1 MIKLRIKYGNSQT
14 NLRFPCTEKE
24 MRAALGRIHAE
35 NITPLEL
42 YAAEVAFPEELRF
55 LQDRFV
61 DLDEVNFLA
70 KRMDSFSGDE
80 EYRFYEALKSEGFD
94 TVPDLINLSFNLNR
108 YPLIQD
114 ISDMGKIGR
123 EYLLAVNGC
132 LPADDADDPKYAAFG
147 RKLIQSGKGVF
158 TEHGLFFVDEDT
170 PFERVYDGQSFPP
183 YVYEPMLCSLRAEY
197 DGKTEYLYLPCED
210 EAIDKAFARLGA
222 STPDVVELSWEDHCI
237 ESEKWVECFK
247 KIAAEEGVYELN
259 RLAAAVNSADMDM
272 EKLWAVA
279 EYAEAEDAGQLARL
293 AKNIDCF
300 TVIENAANYSD
311 VGRYVVDHTDHY
323 AMPLELEK
331 YFDFSAFG
339 EHIAEEYYGKF
350 VGGNF
355 IYNDTDTSLLDI
367 LYQDEPMTISG
378 MQM

>member
-42 YAAEVAFPEELRF
+42 YAAEVVFPEELSF

-70 KRMDSFSGDE
+70 KRMDSFFGDE

-123 EYLLAVNGC
+123 EYLLAVNAC
-132 LPADDADDPKYAAFG
+132 LPADDVDDPKYAAFG
-147 RKLIQSGKGVF
+147 RKLIQSGNGVF
-158 TEHGLFFVDEDT
+158 TEHGLFFIDKGT
-170 PFERVYDGQSFPP
+170 PFERVYDGRNFPP
-183 YVYEPMLCSLRAEY
+183 YVYEPMLCFLRAEY
-197 DGKTEYLYLPCED
+197 NGKTEYLYLPCED

-222 STPDVVELSWEDHCI
+222 PTPDVVELSWEDHCI
-237 ESEKWVECFK
+237 ESEKWVERFK
-247 KIAAEEGVYELN
+247 EIASEEGVYKLN
-259 RLAAAVNSADMDM
+259 RLVAAVNGVDM

-279 EYAEAEDAGQLARL
+279 EYAEAEDARQLARL

-300 TVIENAANYSD
+300 TVVENTANYSD

-331 YFDFSAFG
+331 YFDFGAFG

>member
-42 YAAEVAFPEELRF
+42 YAAEVVFPEELSF

-70 KRMDSFSGDE
+70 KRMDSFFGDE

-123 EYLLAVNGC
+123 EYLLAVNAC

-147 RKLIQSGKGVF
+147 RKLIQSGNGVF
-158 TEHGLFFVDEDT
+158 TEHGLFFIDKGT
-170 PFERVYDGQSFPP
+170 PFERVYDGRNFPP
-183 YVYEPMLCSLRAEY
+183 YVYEPMLCFLRAEY
-197 DGKTEYLYLPCED
+197 NGKTEYLYLPCED

-222 STPDVVELSWEDHCI
+222 PTPDVVELSWEDHCI
-237 ESEKWVECFK
+237 ESEKWVERFK
-247 KIAAEEGVYELN
+247 EIASEEGVYKLN
-259 RLAAAVNSADMDM
+259 RLVAAVNGVDM

-279 EYAEAEDAGQLARL
+279 EYAEAEDARQLARL

-300 TVIENAANYSD
+300 TVVENTANYSD

-331 YFDFSAFG
+331 YFDFGAFG

>member
-1 MIKLRIKYGNSQT
+1 MIKLKIKYGNSQT
-14 NLRFPCTEKE
+14 DLRFPCTEKE
-24 MRAALGRIHAE
+24 MSAALTRIHAE

-42 YAAEVAFPEELRF
+42 YAAEVAYPDELSF

-61 DLDEVNFLA
+61 NLDEVNFLA
-70 KRMDSFSGDE
+70 KRMDSFFGDE

-123 EYLLAVNGC
+123 EYLLAVKGC

-158 TEHGLFFVDEDT
+158 TEHGLLFVDEDT

-183 YVYEPMLCSLRAEY
+183 YVSDPKHCFLRAEY
-197 DGKTEYLYLPCED
+197 DGRTEYLYLPCED

-222 STPDVVELSWEDHCI
+222 STPDDVELSWEDHCI
-237 ESEKWVECFK
+237 ESEKWVERFK
-247 KIAAEEGVYELN
+247 EIAAEEGAYELN
-259 RLAAAVNSADMDM
+259 RLAAAVNGVDM

-311 VGRYVVDHTDHY
+311 VGRYVVDHNDCY
-323 AMPLELEK
+323 AMPPELEK
-331 YFDFSAFG
+331 YFDFGAFG

-350 VGGNF
+350 VGDNF

-367 LYQDEPMTISG
+367 LYQDEPMPISG

>member
-1 MIKLRIKYGNSQT
+1 MIKLKIKYGNSQT
-14 NLRFPCTEKE
+14 DLRFPCTEKE
-24 MRAALGRIHAE
+24 MAAALGRIHAE

-42 YAAEVAFPEELRF
+42 YAAEVVFPEELSF
-55 LQDRFV
+55 LQGRFV

-70 KRMDSFSGDE
+70 KRMDSFFGDE

-132 LPADDADDPKYAAFG
+132 LPADDADDPKYAEFG
-147 RKLIQSGKGVF
+147 RKLIQSGNGVF
-158 TEHGLFFVDEDT
+158 TEHGLFFIDEDT
-170 PFERVYDGQSFPP
+170 PFEKVYDGQNFPP
-183 YVYEPMLCSLRAEY
+183 YVYEPTLCFLRAEY
-197 DGKTEYLYLPCED
+197 HGRTEYLYLPCED
-210 EAIDKAFARLGA
+210 KAIDKAFARLGA
-222 STPDVVELSWEDHCI
+222 PTPDVVELSWEDHCI
-237 ESEKWVECFK
+237 ESDKWVERFK
-247 KIAAEEGVYELN
+247 EIASEEGVYELN
-259 RLAAAVNSADMDM
+259 RLAAAVNSADMEL

-300 TVIENAANYSD
+300 TVIKDAVDCDD
-311 VGRYVVDHTDHY
+311 VGRYVVEHNDCY
-323 AMPLELEK
+323 GMPPELEK
-331 YFDFSAFG
+331 YFDFGAFG

-367 LYQDEPMTISG
+367 LYQDEPMMMRG

>member
-1 MIKLRIKYGNSQT
+1 MIKLKIKYGNSQT
-14 NLRFPCTEKE
+14 DLCFPCTEKE
-24 MRAALGRIHAE
+24 MRAALERIYAE

-42 YAAEVAFPEELRF
+42 YAAEVVFPEELSF

-70 KRMDSFSGDE
+70 KRMDSFFGDE

-114 ISDMGKIGR
+114 ISDMGEIGR

-147 RKLIQSGKGVF
+147 RKLIQSGNGVF

-170 PFERVYDGQSFPP
+170 PFERVYDGRNFPP

-197 DGKTEYLYLPCED
+197 NGRTEYLYLPCED

-222 STPDVVELSWEDHCI
+222 PTPDVVELSWEDHCI
-237 ESEKWVECFK
+237 ESEKWVERFK
-247 KIAAEEGVYELN
+247 EIAAEEGVYELN
-259 RLAAAVNSADMDM
+259 RLAAAVNGVDM

-279 EYAEAEDAGQLARL
+279 EYAVAEDAGQLARL
-293 AKNIDCF
+293 AKNIGCF
-300 TVIENAANYSD
+300 TVIKDAVDCDD
-311 VGRYVVDHTDHY
+311 VGRYVIDHTDRY
-323 AMPLELEK
+323 AMPPELEK
-331 YFDFSAFG
+331 YFDFGAFG
-339 EHIAEEYYGKF
+339 EHIAKKCYGKF

-367 LYQDEPMTISG
+367 LYQDEPMTMRG

>member
-1 MIKLRIKYGNSQT
+1 MIKLKIKYGNSQT
-14 NLRFPCTEKE
+14 VLRFPCTEKE
-24 MRAALGRIHAE
+24 MSAALGRIHAE

-42 YAAEVAFPEELRF
+42 YAAEVAFPEELSF

-70 KRMDSFSGDE
+70 KRMYSFFGDE

-94 TVPDLINLSFNLNR
+94 TLPDLINLSFNLNR

-114 ISDMGKIGR
+114 ISDMGKVGR

-147 RKLIQSGKGVF
+147 RKLIQSGNGVF
-158 TEHGLFFVDEDT
+158 TEHGLFFIDEGT

-183 YVYEPMLCSLRAEY
+183 YVYEPMLCFLRAEY
-197 DGKTEYLYLPCED
+197 NGKTEYLYLPCED

-222 STPDVVELSWEDHCI
+222 STPDDVELSWEDHCI
-237 ESEKWVECFK
+237 ESEKWVERFK
-247 KIAAEEGVYELN
+247 EIASEEGVYELN
-259 RLAAAVNSADMDM
+259 RLAAAVNGVDM

-279 EYAEAEDAGQLARL
+279 EYAEAEDARQLARL

-300 TVIENAANYSD
+300 TVIENTANYSD
-311 VGRYVVDHTDHY
+311 VGRYVVDHNDCY
-323 AMPLELEK
+323 AMPPELEK
-331 YFDFSAFG
+331 YFDFGAFG
-339 EHIAEEYYGKF
+339 EHIAKKYYGKF

-367 LYQDEPMTISG
+367 LYQDEPMTMGG

>member
-1 MIKLRIKYGNSQT
+1 MIKLKIKYGNSQT
-14 NLRFPCTEKE
+14 DLRFPCTEKE

-42 YAAEVAFPEELRF
+42 YAAEVAFPEELSF

-70 KRMDSFSGDE
+70 KRMDSFFGDE

-108 YPLIQD
+108 YLLIQD

-132 LPADDADDPKYAAFG
+132 LPADDADDPKYAEFG
-147 RKLIQSGKGVF
+147 RKLIQSGNGVF
-158 TEHGLFFVDEDT
+158 TEHGLLFIDEDT
-170 PFERVYDGQSFPP
+170 PFERVYDGQNFPP

-197 DGKTEYLYLPCED
+197 NGKTEYLYLPCEE

-222 STPDVVELSWEDHCI
+222 PTPDDVELSWEDHCI
-237 ESEKWVECFK
+237 GSAKWVERFK
-247 KIAAEEGVYELN
+247 EIASEEGVYELN

-293 AKNIDCF
+293 VKNIDCF
-300 TVIENAANYSD
+300 TVIKDAVDCDD
-311 VGRYVVDHTDHY
+311 VGRYVIDHTDRY
-323 AMPLELEK
+323 AMPPELEK
-331 YFDFSAFG
+331 YFDFAAFG
-339 EHIAEEYYGKF
+339 EHIAEECYGKF

-367 LYQDEPMTISG
+367 LYQDEPMTMGG
-378 MQM
+378 M

>member
-1 MIKLRIKYGNSQT
+1 MIKLKIKYGNSQT
-14 NLRFPCTEKE
+14 VLRFPCTEKE
-24 MRAALGRIHAE
+24 MSAALGRIHAE

-42 YAAEVAFPEELRF
+42 YAAEVAFPEELSF

-70 KRMDSFSGDE
+70 KRMDSFFGDE

-94 TVPDLINLSFNLNR
+94 TLPDLINLSFNLSR

-132 LPADDADDPKYAAFG
+132 LPADDADDLKYAAFG

-158 TEHGLFFVDEDT
+158 TEHGLFFIDEDT
-170 PFERVYDGQSFPP
+170 TFEKVYNGQNFPP
-183 YVYEPMLCSLRAEY
+183 YVYEPTLCFLRAEY
-197 DGKTEYLYLPCED
+197 HGRTEYLYLPCED

-222 STPDVVELSWEDHCI
+222 STPDDVELSWEDHCI
-237 ESEKWVECFK
+237 ENAKWVERFK
-247 KIAAEEGVYELN
+247 EIAAEEGIYELN
-259 RLAAAVNSADMDM
+259 KLAAAVNSADMDL

-279 EYAEAEDAGQLARL
+279 EYAEVENVEQLARL

-300 TVIENAANYSD
+300 TVVENTANYSD
-311 VGRYVVDHTDHY
+311 VGRYVVDHNDCY
-323 AMPLELEK
+323 AMPPELED
-331 YFDFSAFG
+331 YFDFNAFG
-339 EHIAEEYYGKF
+339 AHIAEEYYGKF

-367 LYQDEPMTISG
+367 LYQDEPMTMRG